1 MKKSLISF
9 VLMSLVGMTLTSC
22 NIYSPFLSKSNS
34 SEDSSYTPFTRP
46 ETSDAYYKVD
56 PASFRPYSLQDIN
69 NSYGTDAVPS
79 TGNVKLLVLPI
90 EFSDYVFSSSFLTN
104 LNTAL
109 VGNNDDGST
118 GYWESLSSYYKKSS
132 FGKLNLSFEIASI
145 YKPNM
150 TAYDAY
156 SKWGSSSSSSDNGS
170 TLIEAALSK
179 YSSSHST
186 KDFDSDGNGYIDG
199 VIAVYSCPNYTT
211 GNLNFQDKTG
221 YYWAYTFWADN
232 DPNPLNPTLSS
243 YFWLSQDFLVNQHG
257 VDAHTLIHE
266 FGHMMGLDDYYP
278 NGTSFN
284 PTGGLLM
291 MDANV
296 LDHDSYSKSILGWM
310 DPIVVD
316 DDCTIDIGP
325 ANSTGDCIIVPTS
338 KFNGSV
344 YDEYL
349 LIELYTPNLLNEL
362 DSKTAYSSVG
372 KGYSIPGIKIYHI
385 DSRVMELTVNG
396 VTNYSVN
403 AEYYDKPVLK
413 PNGRTFYK
421 IGATNCQKKASYAN
435 TSFSLIHLL
444 ESSGIFTFKR
454 GGYGNDLTLFRSH
467 SVFDISKFKSF
478 FPNGTKYNNGEYVN
492 VEIDV
497 NEVNSSKANLTFRFV

>member
-1 MKKSLISF
+1 
-9 VLMSLVGMTLTSC
+9 
-22 NIYSPFLSKSNS
+22 
-34 SEDSSYTPFTRP
+34 
-46 ETSDAYYKVD
+46 
-56 PASFRPYSLQDIN
+56 
-69 NSYGTDAVPS
+69 
-79 TGNVKLLVLPI
+79 
-90 EFSDYVFSSSFLTN
+90 
-104 LNTAL
+104 
-109 VGNNDDGST
+109 
-118 GYWESLSSYYKKSS
+118 
-132 FGKLNLSFEIASI
+132 
-145 YKPNM
+145 
-150 TAYDAY
+150 
-156 SKWGSSSSSSDNGS
+156 
-170 TLIEAALSK
+170 
-179 YSSSHST
+179 
-186 KDFDSDGNGYIDG
+186 
-199 VIAVYSCPNYTT
+199 
-211 GNLNFQDKTG
+211 
-221 YYWAYTFWADN
+221 
-232 DPNPLNPTLSS
+232 
-243 YFWLSQDFLVNQHG
+243 
-257 VDAHTLIHE
+257 
-266 FGHMMGLDDYYP
+266 MGLDDYYP
-278 NGTSFN
+278 DGTSFN

-325 ANSTGDCIIVPTS
+325 ANSSGDCIIVPTS

-385 DSRVMELTVNG
+385 DSRVMELTVDIG
-396 VTNYSVN
+396 GSVQTD
-403 AEYYDKPVLK
+403 YYDKPVLK

-435 TSFSLIHLL
+435 KSFSLIHLL

-467 SVFDISKFKSF
+467 SVFDITKFKSF

-492 VEIDV
+492 VEIDI